1 MVGKHGDIKLE
12 IMRILLNQD
21 EDISVRGIARQ
32 LDLPSSHIYY
42 HLKKMVEMGLLEKQ
56 VLDDK
61 MYYTPQKIFT
71 DEVPDTMKQIHE
83 ISVNIDETDY
93 TKLANCITMF
103 LKCYNFPDCAR
114 ARC

>member
-21 EDISVRGIARQ
+21 EDISVRGIARR
-32 LDLPSSHIYY
+32 LDLPSGHIFY

-56 VLDDK
+56 EVNDK

-71 DEVPDTMKQIHE
+71 DEIGDTMNKLSE
-83 ISVNIDETDY
+83 ISGNIDELDY
-93 TKLANCITMF
+93 VKLSNCIAMF
-103 LKCYNFPDCAR
+103 LKCYDFME
-114 ARC
+114 